1 MWPPID
7 QLTVDGYDMTWGTN
21 VLGTKI
27 SISESPPVLSDFFD
41 QVLSTSRSCFFPH
54 SSRLPFLEQSLEL

>member
-1 MWPPID
+1 MRPFFSLATGTKLNLTLCPLYRGVMWPPID

-27 SISESPPVLSDFFD
+27 SISESPPVLSAFF
-41 QVLSTSRSCFFPH
+41 
-54 SSRLPFLEQSLEL
+54 